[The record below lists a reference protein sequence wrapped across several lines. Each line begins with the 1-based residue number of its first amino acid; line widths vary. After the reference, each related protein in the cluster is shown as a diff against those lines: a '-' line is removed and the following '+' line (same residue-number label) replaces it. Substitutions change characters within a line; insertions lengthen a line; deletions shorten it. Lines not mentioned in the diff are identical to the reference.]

1 MDNLLKKTIITAG
14 MTAVLYLVLFFFCDR
29 VIDLWVYNNYASTW
43 LHQTG
48 SYVSLLGKGSFFN
61 LVIAALFMF
70 IIIYDCDLKRHWT
83 RKLLYILTC
92 ISIAIIIGDGFK
104 YLLGRYRPVMLFQE
118 NLYGFHFFASTWAV
132 NSTPSGHTIR
142 AFALFTALSLLYRR
156 FTVIFISIAVLIG
169 LSRVLVTDHYPSDV
183 LLGAFIGIFTAIWTY
198 RYFWANDNRPK
209 VQVINP

>member
-1 MDNLLKKTIITAG
+1 MNDLLKKTLIAAG
-14 MTAVLYLVLFFFCDR
+14 ITAVLYLVLYFFCDR
-29 VIDLWVYNNYASTW
+29 VIALWIHNDYAHTW
-43 LHQTG
+43 VHQTG

-83 RKLLYILTC
+83 CKLLYILTC

-118 NLYGFHFFASTWAV
+118 NLYGLHLFASTWAV

-142 AFALFTALSLLYRR
+142 AFALCTALSMLYRR
-156 FTVIFISIAVLIG
+156 FTVLFITIAVSIG

-183 LLGAFIGIFTAIWTY
+183 LFGAFIGIFTAIWTY
-198 RYFWANDNRPK
+198 RYFWGNGAQPTAIK
-209 VQVINP
+209 P